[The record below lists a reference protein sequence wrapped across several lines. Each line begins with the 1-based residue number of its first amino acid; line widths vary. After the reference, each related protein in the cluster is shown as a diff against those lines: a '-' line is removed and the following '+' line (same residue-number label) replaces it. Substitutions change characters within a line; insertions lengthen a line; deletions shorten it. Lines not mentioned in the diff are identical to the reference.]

1 MLPYTYI
8 EILRQSLLPFIS
20 RKYSDG
26 HCLLQDNDPKHCSQL
41 AQEFFVTEGINWWRT
56 PPESPD
62 INAIELVWHEL
73 KEFIRREVKPH
84 TKQELVSGIEEFWKT
99 MSVDKCNR
107 YIDHLRK
114 VIPEIVKVNG
124 KATGY

>member
-1 MLPYTYI
+1 MENTTG
-8 EILRQSLLPFIS
+8 S
-20 RKYSDG
+20 
-26 HCLLQDNDPKHCSQL
+26 HN
-41 AQEFFVTEGINWWRT
+41 
-56 PPESPD
+56 

>member
-1 MLPYTYI
+1 MENTTG
-8 EILRQSLLPFIS
+8 S
-20 RKYSDG
+20 
-26 HCLLQDNDPKHCSQL
+26 HN
-41 AQEFFVTEGINWWRT
+41 
-56 PPESPD
+56 

-99 MSVDKCNR
+99 ISVDKCNR

>member
-1 MLPYTYI
+1 VENTTG
-8 EILRQSLLPFIS
+8 S
-20 RKYSDG
+20 
-26 HCLLQDNDPKHCSQL
+26 HN
-41 AQEFFVTEGINWWRT
+41 
-56 PPESPD
+56 